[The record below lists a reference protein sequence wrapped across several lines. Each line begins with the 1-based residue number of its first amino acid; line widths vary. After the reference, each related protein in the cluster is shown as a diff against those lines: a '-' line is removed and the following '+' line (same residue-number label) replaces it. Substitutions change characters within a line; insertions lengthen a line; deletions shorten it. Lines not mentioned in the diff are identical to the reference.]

1 MKCRVKTVFCDVP
14 ALGKY
19 CDSNKFRNLCCDSCT
34 KLKTS
39 AERLANEPTEL
50 VTNEPTES
58 IAECHD
64 KVIHVCPLKS
74 YLSRGLFRSIEL
86 Q

>member
-39 AERLANEPTEL
+39 TKRPTNEPTEL
-50 VTNEPTES
+50 ATNEPTES